1 MKKIRIITSFVLAI
15 CLILSLSGCGEIQKA
30 ESTVKGMF
38 EAFKNLDFEEAQK
51 YVNVGDITSVS
62 DEASVNVEKIIETV
76 FGSLDYEIVSSEKV
90 DDHVVVKTKITAI
103 DMKPVMSDFFS
114 KALEYALAN
123 AFSSSQPTEE
133 ETTAKME
140 EILVECLSKSDLTT
154 VTNEVAI
161 KVVKNED
168 KKWEV
173 EAEDDFVN
181 AVLGGLMDAVEEMSD
196 AFNSAAE

>member
-114 KALEYALAN
+114 KALEYALSN

>member
-1 MKKIRIITSFVLAI
+1 MKKIVAVLLAC
-15 CLILSLSGCGEIQKA
+15 CLALSLAGCGEIQKA

-51 YVNVGDITSVS
+51 YVDVGDITSVS

-114 KALEYALAN
+114 KALEYALSN
-123 AFSSSQPTEE
+123 AFSSS
-133 ETTAKME
+133 
-140 EILVECLSKSDLTT
+140 
-154 VTNEVAI
+154 
-161 KVVKNED
+161 
-168 KKWEV
+168 
-173 EAEDDFVN
+173 
-181 AVLGGLMDAVEEMSD
+181 
-196 AFNSAAE
+196 